1 MFSLMSN
8 ADINRWKAWFD
19 IHGFAEERADMRM
32 LLTCAVAG
40 QVKEAMEMVQDYMRQ
55 RSGGE
60 IEKNDDQ
67 RIMSMFK
74 AMG

>member
-1 MFSLMSN
+1 MTN
-8 ADINRWKAWFD
+8 RDVNRWKAWFD

-32 LLTCAVAG
+32 LLTCAVSG
-40 QVKEAMEMVQDYMRQ
+40 NVKDAMQMAQDYMRQ
-55 RSGGE
+55 RTTGE
-60 IEKNDDQ
+60 IEQNDDQ